1 MDQHNDITGM
11 ADMVEALEQ
20 EIVALTRLDP
30 YDPQIYLL
38 HERLHAAMH
47 NMYVEMPR
55 GV

>member
-1 MDQHNDITGM
+1 MHRHDVAGM
-11 ADMVEALEQ
+11 ADVVDALEQ

-38 HERLHAAMH
+38 HERLHAALH
-47 NMYVEMPR
+47 SLTAETPR